1 MSADYQKTVGNL
13 PLVGIGALRDLIGNR
28 KRKVQIL
35 NNMDGV
41 LEAGEMLV
49 VLGPPGSGCT
59 TMLKTIA
66 GEMNGIYLDESS
78 SLNYRGQFSLSY
90 LRYRIDFDQVS
101 LRSKFTVNSEAKLS
115 TLLRSTFISPI
126 LLSVKHYLSLLK
138 LEPLESL
145 LEASRRRNTPSTCE
159 MSSCLSLAF
168 PTL

>member
-1 MSADYQKTVGNL
+1 
-13 PLVGIGALRDLIGNR
+13 
-28 KRKVQIL
+28 
-35 NNMDGV
+35 MDGV

-90 LRYRIDFDQVS
+90 FRYLIDFEQVS

-115 TLLRSTFISPI
+115 TLRKSTSTSPI

-138 LEPLESL
+138 LEL
-145 LEASRRRNTPSTCE
+145 LEILLEVSRRRNTPSTCE